1 MQPIRVAII
10 GAGNVACSLVQAISS
25 ASESDG
31 VGVVHPV
38 LGGYRIDDIE
48 IAAAFDVDRRKVGLP
63 LAEALFAAPNC
74 TTRYTGIAAQ
84 VPVSCGMLADG
95 VSSTLRNIV
104 DISPEA
110 ETVSVDDV
118 AQVLKLANVTVVVN
132 LLPVGSHEATRNY
145 AEATLRAGAAFV
157 NCIPESVAGD
167 ADWHE
172 RFAAA
177 RLPLLGDD
185 IKSQLGATAVHRALL
200 DLCRAKAAR
209 VVRTYQLN
217 VGGNTDFQ
225 NMTDPARA
233 ASKRRSKIASL
244 EAITDPGVPVDAGP
258 SGYVSSIED
267 NKVAHIHIDGELLL
281 GMPFSM
287 DLRLQVEDSPNAAG
301 VAVDA
306 IRAARIALDRGRA
319 GAVPEACGLL
329 FKAPPQQSSDREAA
343 DEFAAFAGAAAPEPS
358 ESSDAF

>member
-1 MQPIRVAII
+1 MQSIRVAII
-10 GAGNVACSLVQAISS
+10 GVGNVACSLAQAISS

-48 IAAAFDVDRRKVGLP
+48 IVAAFDVDRRKVGLP
-63 LAEALFAAPNC
+63 LAEALFTAPNC
-74 TTRYTGIAAQ
+74 TTRYTDVTARI
-84 VPVSCGMLADG
+84 PVTCGTLADG
-95 VSSTLRNIV
+95 VGSTLRDVV

-118 AQVLKLANVTVVVN
+118 ACVLKLANVSVVVN
-132 LLPVGSHEATRNY
+132 FLPVGSYQATRDY
-145 AEATLRAGAAFV
+145 AEAALRAGAAFV
-157 NCIPESVAGD
+157 NCIPETIARD
-167 ADWHE
+167 ADWQE

-225 NMTDPARA
+225 NMTDPARS
-233 ASKRRSKIASL
+233 ASKRTSKIASL
-244 EAITDPGVPVDAGP
+244 AAITDPGVPVDAGP
-258 SGYVSSIED
+258 SGYVSSIGD
-267 NKVAHIHIDGELLL
+267 NKVAYIHIDGELLL

-301 VAVDA
+301 VALDA
-306 IRAARIALDRGRA
+306 IRAARVALDRGRA
-319 GAVPEACGLL
+319 GTVPEACGLL
-329 FKAPPQQSSDREAA
+329 FKAPPRQSGDREAA
-343 DEFAAFAGAAAPEPS
+343 DEFAAFAESGGAV
-358 ESSDAF
+358 